1 MNQDTIYQFVKQLN
15 SDLIGPILVF
25 VLLGAGIFFTIRL
38 KFVPRYYLRALRNIF
53 KSPHNKEKAS
63 VHAGMSPIQALSTS
77 IASQVGTGN
86 IVGVAMALLVG
97 GPGSLF
103 WMWVSALLGMSTN
116 FAEAILG
123 QLYKTRTADG
133 HIVGGPAFYIHEG
146 LHSKWL
152 ARLFSFFFIIALG
165 MIGVMVQANSISSAL
180 VSIIPGGINPLCVGI
195 PLAVFVGLMICGG
208 ITRIAAFAEKVV
220 PLMAGIFILG
230 SLVFIALH
238 VGSLV
243 PIVGDI
249 FKSAFTIHAGVGGA
263 VGATMMSA
271 VRYGVSRGLFSN
283 EAGLGTTPHA
293 HAIAK
298 VHNSYEQGMM
308 AIIGI
313 SIDLVICTLTGLVL
327 LLSGVIQS
335 DTSLVGIQL
344 MQAAFDSSFGVA
356 GNWFIAVS
364 LFFFAMSTIVGWYF
378 FAAQNVRYL
387 FGEKPINAYRALV
400 AILVVVASVVEVPLI
415 WELADTFNF
424 FIVIPNVIA
433 LVYLSKKVVEEKDRM
448 KQAVEVAKRLKRE
461 KEEQA

>member
-1 MNQDTIYQFVKQLN
+1 MNQDVIYQFVKQLN
-15 SDLIGPILVF
+15 SEFIGPILVF
-25 VLLGAGIFFTIRL
+25 VLLGAGIFFTFRL
-38 KFVPRYYLRALRNIF
+38 KFIPRYYFRAVRNIF
-53 KSPHNKEKAS
+53 KGSQNQGKAT
-63 VHAGMSPIQALSTS
+63 VHSGMSPIQALSTS

-97 GPGSLF
+97 GPGALF
-103 WMWVSALLGMSTN
+103 WMWVSALFGMSTN

-180 VSIIPGGINPLCVGI
+180 VSIVPGGINPLVIGV
-195 PLAVFVGLMICGG
+195 PLAIFVGLMICGG

-230 SLVFIALH
+230 SLVFIGTH
-238 VGSLV
+238 VGRIIPV
-243 PIVGDI
+243 IADI
-249 FKSAFTIHAGVGGA
+249 FKCAFTVHAGVGGA

-271 VRYGVSRGLFSN
+271 IRYGVSRGLFSN

-298 VHNSYEQGMM
+298 VNHPYEQGMT

-313 SIDLVICTLTGLVL
+313 SLDLIICTLTGLVL
-327 LLSGVIQS
+327 LVSGVLQP
-335 DTSLVGIQL
+335 DTQLVGIQL
-344 MQAAFDSSFGVA
+344 MQAAFDSTFGAA
-356 GNWFIAVS
+356 GNWFIAIS
-364 LFFFAMSTIVGWYF
+364 LFFFALSTIVGWYF

-387 FGEKPINAYRALV
+387 FGEKPITAYRILV
-400 AILVVVASVVEVPLI
+400 MILVVVASIVEVPLI

-424 FIVIPNVIA
+424 FIVIPNVVA
-433 LVYLSKKVVEEKDRM
+433 LLYLSKQVVAERDRM
-448 KQAVEVAKRLKRE
+448 SKDYNKN
-461 KEEQA
+461 

>member
-1 MNQDTIYQFVKQLN
+1 MTQDVLYHFVKQLN
-15 SDLIGPILVF
+15 SELIGPILVF
-25 VLLGAGIFFTIRL
+25 VLLGAGVFFTFRL
-38 KFVPRYYLRALRNIF
+38 KFIPRYYLRALRDIF
-53 KSPHNKEKAS
+53 KSSKGGEKAT
-63 VHAGMSPIQALSTS
+63 VHSGMSPLQALATS

-97 GPGSLF
+97 GPGALF
-103 WMWVSALLGMSTN
+103 WMWVSAIFGMSTN

-152 ARLFSFFFIIALG
+152 GRLFSFCFIMALG

-180 VSIIPGGINPLCVGI
+180 VSIISGGINPLYVGI
-195 PLAVFVGLMICGG
+195 PLAIFVGLMICGG
-208 ITRIAAFAEKVV
+208 ITRIASFAEKVV

-238 VGSLV
+238 IGRLV
-243 PIVGDI
+243 PVIGDI
-249 FKSAFTIHAGVGGA
+249 FTSAFSIHAGVGGA
-263 VGATMMSA
+263 AGAAMMNA
-271 VRYGVSRGLFSN
+271 MRYGVSRGLFSN

-298 VHNSYEQGMM
+298 VDHPYQQGMT

-313 SIDLVICTLTGLVL
+313 SVDLLICTLTGLVL
-327 LLSGVIQS
+327 LVSGVIQP

-344 MQAAFDSSFGVA
+344 MQAAFYNAFGTV
-356 GNWFIAVS
+356 GNWFVAVS
-364 LFFFAMSTIVGWYF
+364 LFFFALSTIVGWYF

-387 FGEKPINAYRALV
+387 FGEKPITAYRILV
-400 AILVVVASVVEVPLI
+400 MILVVVASIVEVPLI

-424 FIVIPNVIA
+424 FIVIPNVVA
-433 LVYLSKKVVEEKDRM
+433 LVYLNKKVLVERNRM
-448 KQAVEVAKRLKRE
+448 AQDYQRE
-461 KEEQA
+461 KSSSV